1 MHLLTSKIRNN
12 RQPYYERWFTKE
24 WFERK
29 REKEMK
35 LNWKKSSVI
44 IAVAG
49 ALLLTVAAVA
59 FSHGH
64 RHQGPPRG
72 GDFRGERG
80 PRDGLGPLRD
90 LNLTDDQ
97 KAQVKKIKDSFE
109 ESNKALFDQQRA
121 LHASEPDPI
130 SGNFDEAA
138 VRTAA
143 EARAK
148 IQVELEVSH
157 ARMMSQIAG
166 VLTVEQ
172 KTQLAARRQK
182 FERQGPPPPPQGSE
196 PL

>member
-1 MHLLTSKIRNN
+1 
-12 RQPYYERWFTKE
+12 
-24 WFERK
+24 
-29 REKEMK
+29 MK
-35 LNWKKSSVI
+35 LNRKTNII

-64 RHQGPPRG
+64 RMQGPPRD

-80 PRDGLGPLRD
+80 PHDGLGALRG

-97 KAQVKKIKDSFE
+97 KAQVKKIRDSFE
-109 ESNKALFDQQRA
+109 ESNKALFDQLRA
-121 LHASEPDPI
+121 LHASQPDPI

-157 ARMMSQIAG
+157 AKMMSQIAG
-166 VLTVEQ
+166 VLTAEQ

-182 FERQGPPPPPQGSE
+182 FERQGPPPPPPAAAPQ
-196 PL
+196 PQQ